1 MTNDELNDRLLARC
15 NYMQHRLGR
24 YSGPAGELGLEM
36 GDEVKLQGP
45 YPGWTQRELKATP
58 HFHTTISENDS
69 ARLAYLC
76 SYWLAEW
83 NGGPNLALV
92 QRLQQLEKFNA
103 AQAAAQAA
111 KAVAAQAAAQAAKE
125 VVEAKYDKDY
135 VIRWGPQSAYRSK
148 TFDNF
153 KAETSKQ
160 EAALEA
166 ASAFPYD
173 ASDDYETRYYTNLV
187 LAGPAG
193 VGKTHLAAAMFT
205 NAWIYYGQAAEFV
218 TSTALM
224 RKFREKG
231 AKESA
236 LLARYGDGKHDATDP
251 LDQGCEFLI
260 IDDIGVEAD
269 AYSSQIFC
277 EILDRRIGA
286 DLLTVITTNCT
297 AEELRLWLGERGFS
311 RLRSRC
317 SWNSLDGDDHRLRDP
332 RPQKTMKVSK

>member
-1 MTNDELNDRLLARC
+1 ME
-15 NYMQHRLGR
+15 QH
-24 YSGPAGELGLEM
+24 
-36 GDEVKLQGP
+36 K
-45 YPGWTQRELKATP
+45 
-58 HFHTTISENDS
+58 
-69 ARLAYLC
+69 
-76 SYWLAEW
+76 
-83 NGGPNLALV
+83 
-92 QRLQQLEKFNA
+92 A

-111 KAVAAQAAAQAAKE
+111 KAVAAQAAAQVATVAA
-125 VVEAKYDKDY
+125 EAKYVKDY

-205 NAWIYYGQAAEFV
+205 NAWIYNGQAAEFV

-286 DLLTVITTNCT
+286 DLLTVFTTNCT
-297 AEELRLWLGERGFS
+297 ADELRLWLGERGFS

-317 SWNSLDGDDHRLRDP
+317 NWIALDGDDHRLREN
-332 RPQKTMKVSK
+332 RPKK

>member
-1 MTNDELNDRLLARC
+1 MKKLVLSLLLTAISSNALAGWSVRDLSDELSTR
-15 NYMQHRLGR
+15 
-24 YSGPAGELGLEM
+24 
-36 GDEVKLQGP
+36 
-45 YPGWTQRELKATP
+45 AT
-58 HFHTTISENDS
+58 D
-69 ARLAYLC
+69 
-76 SYWLAEW
+76 
-83 NGGPNLALV
+83 
-92 QRLQQLEKFNA
+92 
-103 AQAAAQAA
+103 
-111 KAVAAQAAAQAAKE
+111 
-125 VVEAKYDKDY
+125 
-135 VIRWGPQSAYRSK
+135 RSK
-148 TFDNF
+148 HAPVGMLGEWVVVGETRSYVVYADLSSIQVSGDKVTMWDMFDNKTDEQDLRGKKYLSSRSQQEF
-153 KAETSKQ
+153 DCKAETSKQ

-205 NAWIYYGQAAEFV
+205 NAWIYNGQAADFV

-286 DLLTVITTNCT
+286 DLLTVFTTNCT
-297 AEELRLWLGERGFS
+297 ADELRLWLGERGFS

-317 SWNSLDGDDHRLRDP
+317 NWIALDGDDHRLREN
-332 RPQKTMKVSK
+332 RPKK